1 MHFVWGTMP
10 ALNHH
15 TTASRTKVHIKA
27 MDKSRLCYQILQP
40 WVCTAHGTWTP
51 TWPKEFGHS
60 KPRIGVNISMKLLSS
75 PGFQKG
81 MYDIVLIK
89 TLQPLGAC
97 MGCPHSTV
105 MPYMHTDHN
114 LPWQN
119 GRISEGETTG
129 EIISKEFQDRANRMQ
144 YYKQYI

>member
-1 MHFVWGTMP
+1 MLPDSAALSLYCPWDLNSYMTQRVWTFQ
-10 ALNHH
+10 AQNWSKHQH
-15 TTASRTKVHIKA
+15 ETVIFSRVPE
-27 MDKSRLCYQILQP
+27 S
-40 WVCTAHGTWTP
+40 
-51 TWPKEFGHS
+51 
-60 KPRIGVNISMKLLSS
+60 
-75 PGFQKG
+75 